1 MVVCDEDLHA
11 LHVTPYALGPATIPK
26 GIERERYWPP
36 GPRAKQWPR
45 QSIKEA
51 AHMLDTLV
59 TLAQAGSL
67 LLILWGLALVLG
79 SVFQARRRGEADPEA
94 KAVPFRIAS
103 SL

>member
-1 MVVCDEDLHA
+1 
-11 LHVTPYALGPATIPK
+11 
-26 GIERERYWPP
+26 
-36 GPRAKQWPR
+36 
-45 QSIKEA
+45 
-51 AHMLDTLV
+51 MLDTLV

-79 SVFQARRRGEADPEA
+79 SVFQARRRGEADSEA